1 MVYTVDPR
9 FIPPHQGFY
18 CLRTIYTVHPRFIL
32 STHGLYR
39 LTSVYNVHPRFILST
54 HGLYRLTSVYTVSTC
69 KTVFTNTGE
78 IYLNKESVLLLCKRK
93 KKAKREPRETEN
105 DQTNELTLKQIDK
118 QTEKYNKIYYIA
130 Q

>member
-18 CLRTIYTVHPRFIL
+18 CLRTIYT
-32 STHGLYR
+32 
-39 LTSVYNVHPRFILST
+39 VHPRFILST